1 MGQVLN
7 FFPLTIFKSKINLTN
22 EKKKK
27 MIEEIF
33 TMEKKSKNIDYKN
46 QSSAWTGDTQ
56 GFEYIH
62 NNPIFDDFFLEVKKA
77 IIEYLNVLEID
88 HNQLE
93 IFIQRSW
100 ATISREKENI
110 ALHKHLQSHLS
121 FSYYLKK
128 NKEDSNF
135 IIYDDEKKN
144 EFIPG
149 LFGSRTLVKKKLIKE
164 VTLTTATRVSLE
176 VKEDDI
182 VIFPSKTPHSTDQ
195 INGNTERISIS
206 GDVIFLAKN
215 TNLIEHLTPNFN
227 NWKKL

>member
-1 MGQVLN
+1 MKVHN
-7 FFPLTIFKSKINLTN
+7 FFPLSILQDQIKLTDEEKINLIN
-22 EKKKK
+22 DIRVMKAN
-27 MIEEIF
+27 
-33 TMEKKSKNIDYKN
+33 SQNSDYKLN
-46 QSSAWTGDTQ
+46 KASWTGDTQ
-56 GFEYIH
+56 GYEYIY
-62 NNPIFDDFFLEVKKA
+62 NNPKFNNLFVEIKKK
-77 IIEYLNVLEID
+77 IQIYLDLLKMDQDQIEMY
-88 HNQLE
+88 
-93 IFIQRSW
+93 IQRSW
-100 ATISREKENI
+100 ATISVGSEVISK
-110 ALHKHLQSHLS
+110 HQHLQSHLS

>member
-1 MGQVLN
+1 MKVHN
-7 FFPLTIFKSKINLTN
+7 FFPLSILQDQIKLTDEEKINLIDDIRV
-22 EKKKK
+22 
-27 MIEEIF
+27 M
-33 TMEKKSKNIDYKN
+33 KSNSQNSDYKLN
-46 QSSAWTGDTQ
+46 KASWTGDTQ
-56 GFEYIH
+56 GHEYIY
-62 NNPIFDDFFLEVKKA
+62 NNPKFNNLFEEIKKKIQIYLDFLKIDKDQ
-77 IIEYLNVLEID
+77 IETY
-88 HNQLE
+88 
-93 IFIQRSW
+93 IQRSW
-100 ATISREKENI
+100 ATISVGSEVISK
-110 ALHKHLQSHLS
+110 HQHLQSHLS

>member
-1 MGQVLN
+1 MKVHN
-7 FFPLTIFKSKINLTN
+7 FFPLSILQDQIKLTDEEKINLIN
-22 EKKKK
+22 DIRVMKAN
-27 MIEEIF
+27 
-33 TMEKKSKNIDYKN
+33 SQNSDYKLN
-46 QSSAWTGDTQ
+46 KASWTGDTQ
-56 GFEYIH
+56 GYEYIY
-62 NNPIFDDFFLEVKKA
+62 NNPKFNNLFVEIKKK
-77 IIEYLNVLEID
+77 IQIYLDLLKIDQDQIETY
-88 HNQLE
+88 
-93 IFIQRSW
+93 IQRSW
-100 ATISREKENI
+100 ATISVGSEVISK
-110 ALHKHLQSHLS
+110 HQHLQSHLS

-149 LFGSRTLVKKKLIKE
+149 LFGSRTLVQKKLIKE
-164 VTLTTATRVSLE
+164 VTLTTAARVSLE

-182 VIFPSKTPHSTDQ
+182 IIFPSKTPHSTDQ
-195 INGNTERISIS
+195 INGNNERISIS